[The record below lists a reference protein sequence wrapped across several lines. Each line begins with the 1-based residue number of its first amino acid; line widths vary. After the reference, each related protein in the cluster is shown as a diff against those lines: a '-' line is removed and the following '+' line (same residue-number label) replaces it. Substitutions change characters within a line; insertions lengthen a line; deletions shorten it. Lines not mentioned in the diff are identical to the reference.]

1 MNGRFVSRTW
11 RHDPALA
18 APAKYRRACRYEAF
32 IPALLADLRIVLE
45 GEAAG
50 FISDSEAAIR
60 RLNTGAA
67 PALAPL
73 ARLLMRTESI
83 ASSKV
88 EGLQVDVR
96 QLARA
101 EAMEETGRM
110 AGPTAREILGNI
122 DAMQLAV
129 DEAATADRFS
139 VAEILAIHRRLMERA
154 PNAHIAGRVRTVQ
167 NWIGG
172 SDWNPC
178 GAAFVPPPPEEVR
191 ALLDDLCDAVNRDVL
206 PPLVQAALVH
216 AQFETIHPFDDGNG
230 RAGRALIHVVL
241 KRRGVAPDY
250 VPPISVA
257 LASDRDRY
265 IGGLVDYRKG
275 RTDAWLER
283 FAAAAG
289 RAARLAS
296 DYLSAVRDLSD
307 QWRDMLSASPSAPR
321 ADSAAWSIIE
331 ILPAHPIVT
340 APVAAAATGRSKPQ
354 IYRAIE
360 LLETSGVLIPLSRG
374 RRNRSWEATRLLDLL
389 AGLEA
394 GRPL

>member
-1 MNGRFVSRTW
+1 MNGRLVARTW
-11 RHDPALA
+11 HHDPVLD

-32 IPALLADLRIVLE
+32 IPAPLALQRIVLE

-50 FISDSEAAIR
+50 FISDSEAAIQE
-60 RLNTGAA
+60 LASAG

-73 ARLLMRTESI
+73 ARLLLRTESI

-88 EGLQVDVR
+88 EGLQVDIR

-101 EAMEETGRM
+101 EAREETGRG
-110 AGPTAREILGNI
+110 AGPTAREILANI

-129 DEAATADRFS
+129 DEAATVETFS
-139 VAEILAIHRRLMERA
+139 VAEIQAIHRRLMERA
-154 PNAHIAGRVRTVQ
+154 PNAQIAGRIRTVQ

-172 SDWNPC
+172 NDWNPC
-178 GAAFVPPPPEEVR
+178 GADYVPPPPEEVH
-191 ALLDDLCDAVNRDVL
+191 ALLDDVCDAVNRETL
-206 PPLVQAALVH
+206 QPLVQAALVH

-230 RAGRALIHVVL
+230 RTGRALIHVVL
-241 KRRGVAPDY
+241 RRRAVAPEY

-257 LASDRDRY
+257 LAANRDRY
-265 IGGLVDYRKG
+265 IAGLTDYREG
-275 RTDAWLER
+275 RVDAWLEH
-283 FAAAAG
+283 FAAEAG

-296 DYLSAVRDLSD
+296 DYLRAVRDLAD
-307 QWRDMLSASPSAPR
+307 EWRARLSASPNAPR
-321 ADSAAWSIIE
+321 ADSAAWSIIDV
-331 ILPAHPIVT
+331 LPAHPILT

-360 LLETSGVLIPLSRG
+360 LLEESGVLTPLSRG
-374 RRNRSWEATRLLDLL
+374 RRNRSWEATNLLDLL

-394 GRPL
+394 GRRL